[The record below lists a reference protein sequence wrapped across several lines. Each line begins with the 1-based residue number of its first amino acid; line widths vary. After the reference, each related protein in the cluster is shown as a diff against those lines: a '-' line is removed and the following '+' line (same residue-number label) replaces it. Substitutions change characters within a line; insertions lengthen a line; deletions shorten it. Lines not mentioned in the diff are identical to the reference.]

1 MDGDMSIKEQ
11 VRLLRSV
18 IGRKVMEIDDFDKE
32 AAGTIGDDVERYLNV
47 IEFLNNDIAGYKTIV
62 EDLSDGSRDM
72 TGNIYDIASLP
83 PESAAIYTEFYLPLL
98 SEDDRQEEEIAM
110 GIKTQYATDLA
121 KEYVIHVGRVA
132 LMDTN
137 ALEVI
142 LADEEILTLIG
153 NAILDSPR
161 IMEALGKNE

>member
-1 MDGDMSIKEQ
+1 MDGGMSIKEQ

-83 PESAAIYTEFYLPLL
+83 PESASIYTEFYLPLL

>member
-1 MDGDMSIKEQ
+1 MDGMNIKEQ

-18 IGRKVMEIDDFDKE
+18 IGRKVMEIDDFDSK
-32 AAGTIGDDVERYLNV
+32 AAGTIGEDVEKYLNV

-83 PESAAIYTEFYLPLL
+83 PESAEIYTGFYLPSL
-98 SEDDRQEEEIAM
+98 SDDDREEEELAM

-121 KEYVIHVGRVA
+121 KEYIIHVGRVA
-132 LMDTN
+132 LMDPDS
-137 ALEVI
+137 LEVI
-142 LADEEILTLIG
+142 LADEDIMTLIG

-161 IMEALGKNE
+161 IMEALGRNE

>member
-1 MDGDMSIKEQ
+1 MSIKEQ

-83 PESAAIYTEFYLPLL
+83 PESASIYTEFYLPLL
-98 SEDDRQEEEIAM
+98 SEDDRQEEVIAM